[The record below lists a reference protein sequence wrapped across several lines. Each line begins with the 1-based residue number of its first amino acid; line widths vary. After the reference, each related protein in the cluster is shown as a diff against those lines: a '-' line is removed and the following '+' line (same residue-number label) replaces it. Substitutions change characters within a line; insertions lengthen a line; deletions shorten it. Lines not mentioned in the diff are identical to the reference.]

1 MGNLLTYS
9 GIVTKIRAMEARLL
23 REGEFRGDCEPAQR
37 TGSRELSER

>member
-9 GIVTKIRAMEARLL
+9 GIVTKNRCDGSKTFKR
-23 REGEFRGDCEPAQR
+23 REFRGDCEPAQR